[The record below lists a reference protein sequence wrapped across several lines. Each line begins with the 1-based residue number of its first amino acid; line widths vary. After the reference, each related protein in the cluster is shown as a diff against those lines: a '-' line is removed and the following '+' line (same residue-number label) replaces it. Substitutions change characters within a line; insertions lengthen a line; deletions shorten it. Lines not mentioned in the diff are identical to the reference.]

1 MACIGFEC
9 RMFAHICHGAA
20 VEAREAKK
28 NPSPDSKQA
37 LTGKTGSRA
46 TYFDGR
52 WEMGKEEKFKS
63 SSLVAGG

>member
-1 MACIGFEC
+1 
-9 RMFAHICHGAA
+9 MFAHICHGAA

-28 NPSPDSKQA
+28 KETIAGFKASV
-37 LTGKTGSRA
+37 
-46 TYFDGR
+46 DGENWQPGNLLR